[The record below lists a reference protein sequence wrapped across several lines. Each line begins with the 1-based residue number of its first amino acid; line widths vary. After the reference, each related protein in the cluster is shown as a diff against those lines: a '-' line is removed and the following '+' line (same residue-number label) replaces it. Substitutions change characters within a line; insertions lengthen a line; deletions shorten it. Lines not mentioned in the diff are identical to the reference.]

1 MFKKHGPG
9 CPCCDCKIDELAA
22 ETAVTTDVIRLAVHP
37 QSPYPSWLQAE
48 VKASAGETVKLFLVW
63 NEGMP

>member
-37 QSPYPSWLQAE
+37 QSP
-48 VKASAGETVKLFLVW
+48 
-63 NEGMP
+63 